1 MWDMLLSFLPI
12 MLLILGIL
20 IFAIVTLK
28 LLEAR
33 RNAKLKREYEAQQKK
48 HLICLLMN
56 SFSGIT
62 ALKRY
67 CGIEKISAHFSAGL
81 ELIQRLTI

>member
-12 MLLILGIL
+12 MLVILVIL
-20 IFAIVTLK
+20 IIAIVTLK

-48 HLICLLMN
+48 GDIDGLIID
-56 SFSGIT
+56 SRKT
-62 ALKRY
+62 
-67 CGIEKISAHFSAGL
+67 
-81 ELIQRLTI
+81 

>member
-48 HLICLLMN
+48 GDIDGLIID
-56 SFSGIT
+56 SRKT
-62 ALKRY
+62 
-67 CGIEKISAHFSAGL
+67 
-81 ELIQRLTI
+81 

>member
-12 MLLILGIL
+12 MLVILGIL
-20 IFAIVTLK
+20 IVAIVTLK

-48 HLICLLMN
+48 GDIDGRLIID
-56 SFSGIT
+56 SRKT
-62 ALKRY
+62 
-67 CGIEKISAHFSAGL
+67 
-81 ELIQRLTI
+81 

>member
-12 MLLILGIL
+12 MLVILGIL
-20 IFAIVTLK
+20 IIAIVALK

-48 HLICLLMN
+48 GDIDGLIID
-56 SFSGIT
+56 SRKT
-62 ALKRY
+62 
-67 CGIEKISAHFSAGL
+67 
-81 ELIQRLTI
+81 

>member
-12 MLLILGIL
+12 MLVILGIL
-20 IFAIVTLK
+20 IIAIVTLK

-48 HLICLLMN
+48 GEIDGLIID
-56 SFSGIT
+56 SRKT
-62 ALKRY
+62 
-67 CGIEKISAHFSAGL
+67 
-81 ELIQRLTI
+81 

>member
-12 MLLILGIL
+12 MLVILGIL
-20 IFAIVTLK
+20 IIAIVTLK

-48 HLICLLMN
+48 GDIDGLIID
-56 SFSGIT
+56 SRKT
-62 ALKRY
+62 
-67 CGIEKISAHFSAGL
+67 
-81 ELIQRLTI
+81 

>member
-12 MLLILGIL
+12 MLVILGIL
-20 IFAIVTLK
+20 IVAIVTLK

-48 HLICLLMN
+48 GDIDGLIID
-56 SFSGIT
+56 SRKT
-62 ALKRY
+62 
-67 CGIEKISAHFSAGL
+67 
-81 ELIQRLTI
+81 